1 MEIEKKF
8 IYNNLQHFPSL
19 IYILSNLVSLPFHL
33 NFFSLIVIVLY
44 YKNFIN
50 SNEIFLLISS
60 QLLIIVIKY
69 LVKRDRPFINS
80 NIINREW
87 MRVDYYSFP
96 SGHTFNA
103 FLLYY
108 ILKQNGLI
116 ENKIYSIIPYLV
128 GLSRVLLGVHYPS
141 DVITGGLLAK
151 ILTSVYYSQSII

>member
-8 IYNNLQHFPSL
+8 IYNNLQHLPSF
-19 IYILSNLVSLPFHL
+19 IYLLANLFSLPFHL
-33 NFFSLIVIVLY
+33 NFFSLIVVILY
-44 YKNFIN
+44 YKNLIN
-50 SNEIFLLISS
+50 PSQIFLLISS

-69 LVKRDRPFINS
+69 IVKRDRPFINS

-87 MRVDYYSFP
+87 MKVDYYSFP

-103 FLLYY
+103 FLFFYM
-108 ILKQNGLI
+108 LKQNGLLQ
-116 ENKIYSIIPYLV
+116 NQLFDIIPYLV

-151 ILTSVYYSQSII
+151 ILISVYYS